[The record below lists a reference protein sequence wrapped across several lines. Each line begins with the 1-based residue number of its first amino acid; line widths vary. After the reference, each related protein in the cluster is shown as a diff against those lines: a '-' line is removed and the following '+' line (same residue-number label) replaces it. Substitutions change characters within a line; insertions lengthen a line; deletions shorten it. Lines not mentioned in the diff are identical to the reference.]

1 MPVTLT
7 WYGQAIFFL
16 RSPGASILIDPY
28 FSDSIANQGFIRL
41 YAPLP
46 RRGELKADYVIA
58 THDHGDHLD
67 IETLRDYVGWKR
79 CYGPPS
85 CVEHLKREGFSAET
99 IGLFKRGDE
108 MPLGGFKLS
117 AVHAEHTEDSIGIMV
132 EAAGKKLYFSGDT
145 LMNPRLFTIAEKSPD
160 AGFICI
166 NGKFGNM
173 TWQEAVIFAH
183 ALRLKNA
190 FPCHYDLFAVNS
202 ENPAFFTSA
211 FQGSPIRGRI
221 LERGKPYRLEE
232 IAD

>member
-1 MPVTLT
+1 MPVTVT

-16 RSPGASILIDPY
+16 RSAEASILIDPY
-28 FSDSIANQGFIRL
+28 FSDSIASQGFIRL

-46 RRGELKADYVIA
+46 RRGELETDYVIA

-67 IETLRDYVGWKR
+67 IETLRDYVRWKR
-79 CYGPPS
+79 FYGPPS
-85 CVEHLKREGFSAET
+85 CAEHLKQEGFPGEAV
-99 IGLFKRGDE
+99 GLFKRGDE
-108 MPLGGFKLS
+108 ISLGDFRLS
-117 AVHAEHTEDSIGIMV
+117 AVHAEHTEDSIGIIV
-132 EAAGKKLYFSGDT
+132 ETGGKKLYFSGDT
-145 LMNPRLFTIAEKSPD
+145 LMNRRLFSIAEKNPD
-160 AGFICI
+160 VGFICI

-221 LERGKPYRLEE
+221 LERGKPYCLEE